1 MNSHLS
7 INVTDTG
14 AVLLALH
21 ALYPKRMAAKLYREA
36 SGSATR
42 ILELARMQNG
52 ERWARLQAAQTL
64 HERALVEQAASGPV
78 LQAPAA
84 VRELLSRLLG
94 TLTHE
99 VFCALFLDNRHRLI
113 AMRELF
119 RGTIDGASVHP
130 REVVKEALAHN
141 AAAVVLAHNHPS
153 QVCEPSQADELITAR
168 LREALGLVDIRVLDH
183 FVVGGSKCISF
194 AERGLI

>member
-1 MNSHLS
+1 MNAHLS
-7 INVTDTG
+7 LNVTDTG
-14 AVLLALH
+14 PVLLALES
-21 ALYPKRMAAKLYREA
+21 LYSKRVASKLYKECG
-36 SGSATR
+36 GSASR
-42 ILELARMQNG
+42 ILELARIQNG
-52 ERWARLQAAQTL
+52 AKWARLQAAQVL
-64 HERALVEQAASGPV
+64 HERALLEQAAAGPA
-78 LQAPAA
+78 LEAPAA
-84 VRELLSRLLG
+84 VRELLTRLLG

-153 QVCEPSQADELITAR
+153 QVCEPSQADELITSR
-168 LREALGLVDIRVLDH
+168 LREALALVDIRVLDH
-183 FVVGGSKCISF
+183 FVVGGAKCMSF